1 MAVYISDVFLL
12 TELHHLIFTMVNLVL
27 VLVCNFDNLI
37 IFLKY
42 ELRSFD
48 FSLFVEVWQ
57 NEQFVKSLFSLELSF
72 LRKK

>member
-42 ELRSFD
+42 ELRSFN
-48 FSLFVEVWQ
+48 FSWFVKVWQ
-57 NEQFVKSLFSLELSF
+57 NEQFVKSLFSLKLSF